1 MKKIILNMFGWLASQ
16 IARKYQVKI
25 IAITGS
31 VGKTTTKEAV
41 FAVLKQ
47 VYPAQRSLYNT
58 NTEWGITASV
68 IDPGFEP
75 SFTESGKAR
84 ISLTQLI
91 SLKFKGL
98 WKLAT
103 KQNYPAVLVLEMGA
117 DRPNDI
123 RWFNRWFDYDV
134 AVITIIGDSHL
145 EFYKNQDE
153 LTAEKLSLAKKL
165 KPRGLA
171 VINGECERCQGLTL
185 RDLQRKVTFGW
196 NEQNNYSVKM
206 AGESNYILHSPSGSI
221 EVKLPVGRQFVPAA
235 LVAYAVGEEFGLT
248 VEQIKKGLREFQPI
262 NGRFQI
268 QHTPMW
274 MIIDDTYNASP
285 ESMRLALTSLKDVA
299 RGRKVAILGGMRE
312 LGSATEAGHRQT
324 GQWAAKQTDLLI
336 VVGKEGE
343 LIAEGALL
351 SGMLRENVVRI
362 PWDENNPSVDS
373 AISQI
378 LPILEEGDTVLVK
391 ASRALHLDR
400 LVSRL
405 VAQKKI

>member
-1 MKKIILNMFGWLASQ
+1 MAGQ

-25 IAITGS
+25 VAVTGS

-47 VYPAQRSLYNT
+47 AYLVQRSLYNA

-84 ISLTQLI
+84 ISLTQLV

-98 WKLAT
+98 WKLIT
-103 KQNYPAVLVLEMGA
+103 KQNYPAVLVLEMAA

-134 AVITIIGDSHL
+134 AVITTIGDSHL
-145 EFYKNQDE
+145 EFYKSQEE
-153 LTAEKLSLAKKL
+153 LTAEKLSLTKKL

-171 VINGECERCQGLTL
+171 VINGGCERCQGLVL
-185 RDLQRKVTFGW
+185 ADSQRKVTFGW
-196 NEQNNYSVKM
+196 NEQSNYW
-206 AGESNYILHSPSGSI
+206 AETTGESNYILHSPADKF

-235 LVAYAVGEEFGLT
+235 LVAFAVGEEFGLT
-248 VEQIKKGLREFQPI
+248 AEQIKKGLEEFQPI
-262 NGRFQI
+262 SGRFQI
-268 QHTPMW
+268 QHAPMW
-274 MIIDDTYNASP
+274 TIIDDTYNASP
-285 ESMRLALTSLKDVA
+285 ESMRLALMSLKDVA

-312 LGSATEAGHRQT
+312 LGSATEEGHRQV
-324 GQWAAKQTDLLI
+324 GQWAAKQVGLLI
-336 VVGKEGE
+336 VVGKDAE
-343 LIAEGALL
+343 LIAEGAI
-351 SGMLRENVVRI
+351 SAGMLQENVVKI
-362 PWDENNPSVDS
+362 SWDENNPSVDS

-400 LVSRL
+400 LVERL
-405 VAQKKI
+405 SAQKKI

>member
-1 MKKIILNMFGWLASQ
+1 
-16 IARKYQVKI
+16 
-25 IAITGS
+25 
-31 VGKTTTKEAV
+31 
-41 FAVLKQ
+41 
-47 VYPAQRSLYNT
+47 
-58 NTEWGITASV
+58 
-68 IDPGFEP
+68 
-75 SFTESGKAR
+75 
-84 ISLTQLI
+84 
-91 SLKFKGL
+91 
-98 WKLAT
+98 
-103 KQNYPAVLVLEMGA
+103 
-117 DRPNDI
+117 
-123 RWFNRWFDYDV
+123 
-134 AVITIIGDSHL
+134 
-145 EFYKNQDE
+145 
-153 LTAEKLSLAKKL
+153 
-165 KPRGLA
+165 
-171 VINGECERCQGLTL
+171 
-185 RDLQRKVTFGW
+185 
-196 NEQNNYSVKM
+196 
-206 AGESNYILHSPSGSI
+206 
-221 EVKLPVGRQFVPAA
+221 
-235 LVAYAVGEEFGLT
+235 
-248 VEQIKKGLREFQPI
+248 
-262 NGRFQI
+262 
-268 QHTPMW
+268 MW